1 MLPWKNYFGKIFF
14 FNKLEGQTD
23 SPMDATTINENL
35 IEFASWLMSF
45 QENVACQTVQ
55 VMVFG
60 VSSKA
65 ISKQKNV
72 SGHPEVDF
80 SSVFQ
85 QK

>member
-1 MLPWKNYFGKIFF
+1 
-14 FNKLEGQTD
+14 
-23 SPMDATTINENL
+23 MDATTINENL

-45 QENVACQTVQ
+45 QENIACQTVQ

-65 ISKQKNV
+65 TRKQKNV

-80 SSVFQ
+80 FFCFSAKIKAKIFWMAQNYFINCITVLLVC
-85 QK
+85 